1 MAEIIIPPHAH
12 DALPTTRPT
21 AAVNAGWAPQGF
33 AWLDIRN
40 AFTTPPEDL
49 DYVLPGH
56 LAGSVGAI
64 IAPGAVG
71 KSMLSIQTCSTL
83 AGGPDTLGL
92 CDWHPDWRPQI
103 GRVVYL
109 SAEDPM
115 VVMKNRLYALGK
127 VKTFDGRGEMMTD
140 EHLDRLA
147 ENLFIAPLVG
157 KMTDLM
163 SPDWRDWIL
172 RVTQGA
178 RMVVIDTL
186 RRFHRLD
193 ENDGGAMA
201 GLLAFMEM
209 VCLENGC
216 SILFLHHTN
225 KAGGGEQQASR
236 GSSVLTDNVRYQAN
250 LVTMTPEEA
259 IAANVQPELRRM
271 YVKIGF
277 PKVNYTAPMPSQWMQ
292 RTTGGILAPATH
304 LMHLKEKHA
313 GNDRTTERRPRQADK
328 RKGGDHD
335 GM

>member
-1 MAEIIIPPHAH
+1 MAKDIIPPHPH
-12 DALPTTRPT
+12 DLLPTTPP
-21 AAVNAGWAPQGF
+21 AAAESRAWAPPGF
-33 AWLDIRN
+33 AWIDIRK
-40 AFTTPPEDL
+40 AFTTPPVDL
-49 DYVLPGH
+49 DYVLPGL

-64 IAPGAVG
+64 IAAGAVG
-71 KSMLSIQTCSTL
+71 KSMMSIQTCSTL

-92 CDWHPDWRPQI
+92 CDWQPGWTPQI

-109 SAEDPM
+109 SAEDPT
-115 VVMKNRLYALGK
+115 VVMNTRLYAMGH
-127 VKTFDGRGEMMTD
+127 VRTPDGRNMMTD
-140 EHLDRLA
+140 EHMDKLA
-147 ENLFIAPLVG
+147 TNLCIAPLVG

-163 SPDWRDWIL
+163 SPDWQSWIL
-172 RVTQGA
+172 QVTQGA
-178 RMVVIDTL
+178 RLVVIDTL

-225 KAGGGEQQASR
+225 KAGGSEQQASR

-259 IAANVQPELRRM
+259 VSANVLPELRRM
-271 YVKIGF
+271 FVKIGF

-313 GNDRTTERRPRQADK
+313 VAEKQEARKDK
-328 RKGGDHD
+328 RKGVARGQ
-335 GM
+335 M